1 MLELDAETET
11 EEILDPSE
19 LSELPELPEDEED
32 DASLE
37 YVD

>member
-1 MLELDAETET
+1 MLELDTESET
-11 EEILDPSE
+11 EEMLDPSE
-19 LSELPELPEDEED
+19 LSELPVLPEDED